1 MDPALRVADVTVRS
15 LREGKDNGGKK
26 TKEETKTLKGYEE
39 DGRTEEE
46 AFSHRPKGG
55 TFRPPVAKIGGMVG
69 AAASAA
75 YLNSVLWGVTP
86 EYLLN
91 IFSRKVYSSHQ

>member
-55 TFRPPVAKIGGMVG
+55 TFRPPVACWM
-69 AAASAA
+69 
-75 YLNSVLWGVTP
+75 LQLDTP
-86 EYLLN
+86 PCPMPGQGE
-91 IFSRKVYSSHQ
+91 IDAEI